1 MLRQRSYSD
10 NPYDDPYDDPYVE
23 GGTMTATTEQSFR
36 YGGSIGERRR
46 ANYTP
51 YQIYGRRYTDQPGRG
66 VEESA
71 ERRAKGLGW
80 FSIGLGLAQI
90 AAPRTV
96 ARFIGV
102 NDDDE
107 TRNTMF
113 AVGLREITSGLGILS
128 RPRPAGWVWG
138 RVGGDL
144 MDLALLG
151 RAMRADDSDRNR
163 VAAATAAVVGVT
175 LLDVMTG
182 QKLSKGGNGAETGER
197 RGTMSRTAQQLRV
210 GGPVHVEEAITI
222 NRPPTEVYGFWHNF
236 ENLPRFMAHLESVQ
250 VLDERR
256 SRWKAKAP
264 AGTTVEWEAE
274 TIEDRPNELIA
285 WRSLPDATVPNSG
298 TVRFR
303 EAPGG
308 RGTEVL
314 VELRY
319 QPPGGKIGAL
329 IAKLLGEEPKQQV
342 KGDLRRFKQVME
354 IGEIVHSDASIHR
367 GAHPARPPEDLSKV
381 ELLGTT
387 PQPQEVQS

>member
-1 MLRQRSYSD
+1 
-10 NPYDDPYDDPYVE
+10 
-23 GGTMTATTEQSFR
+23 MTGTEQNLR
-36 YGGSIGERRR
+36 YGGSLGERRR

-51 YQIYGRRYTDQPGRG
+51 YQAYGRRYTDHPGRG
-66 VEESA
+66 LKQST

-90 AAPRTV
+90 TAPRAV
-96 ARFIGV
+96 ARLIGV

-113 AVGLREITSGLGILS
+113 AVGLREITSGIGILS
-128 RPRPAGWVWG
+128 RPRPAGWVWT

-151 RAMRADDSDRNR
+151 KAISSDDNDRNR
-163 VAAATAAVVGVT
+163 VTAATAAVVGVT
-175 LLDVMTG
+175 LLDLMTG
-182 QKLSKGGNGAETGER
+182 QQLSKGGNGSTI
-197 RGTMSRTAQQLRV
+197 SRTTRPGLRI
-210 GGPVHVEEAITI
+210 GGPIHVKEAITI
-222 NRPPTEVYGFWHNF
+222 NRPRDEVYGFWHNL

-264 AGTTVEWEAE
+264 VGSTVEWEAE

-285 WRSLPDATVPNSG
+285 WRSLPDSTVPNIGS
-298 TVRFR
+298 VHFR
-303 EAPGG
+303 DAPGG

-319 QPPGGKIGAL
+319 QPPGGKIAAL
-329 IAKLLGEEPKQQV
+329 IAKLFGEEPKQQV

-354 IGEIVHSDASIHR
+354 VGEIVHSDSSIHR
-367 GAHPARPPEDLSKV
+367 GPYPAQPPEDLNKV

-387 PQPQEVQS
+387 QQPQEVQS